1 MPEALSVESRVA
13 QLETSVQT
21 LIVEFRSYRDS
32 SRLDLKAIVGTVLAA
47 IAVLVTIVG
56 SVGRSWITPLE
67 SAIGHERE
75 MRQVLFASFGDRL
88 AVNDK
93 KTDATDIKGQENSS
107 RIDVLR
113 EAFRET
119 EAQFR
124 WATDVTNVRFRDSD
138 RLTSLLWAK
147 TYGEPLPIANLPN
160 AGPNGH

>member
-1 MPEALSVESRVA
+1 MPEPLSVESRVA

-56 SVGRSWITPLE
+56 SVGRSWIAPLE

-88 AVNDK
+88 MVNDK
-93 KTDATDIKGQENSS
+93 RTNAAESKGQDNSS

-113 EAFRET
+113 ELFKET
-119 EAQFR
+119 ETQFR

-147 TYGEPLPIANLPN
+147 TFGDPLPDAVLLN
-160 AGPNGH
+160 AGPNHH